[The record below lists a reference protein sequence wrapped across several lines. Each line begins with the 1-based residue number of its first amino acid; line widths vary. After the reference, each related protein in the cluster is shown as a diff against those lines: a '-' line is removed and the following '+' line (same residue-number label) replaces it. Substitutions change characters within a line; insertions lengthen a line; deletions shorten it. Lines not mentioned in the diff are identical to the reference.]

1 MPTSQAAALLA
12 WYRRHARRLPWRGH
26 PDPYAVWIS
35 EVMLQQ
41 TRVETVIPYFEAW
54 MRRFP
59 GVRVL
64 AGASVQEVLR
74 AWEGLGYYRRAV
86 NLHRAARQILTTGAG
101 RWPQTASE
109 WRALPGI
116 GDYTAAAIAALA
128 FGQDEIALDGNL
140 RRVLAR
146 WIDLPVDVRS
156 AQGEKR
162 LLAAA
167 RSQLPAGKAAAF
179 NQALMDLGA
188 VICTPRAPAC
198 EMCPVSS
205 GCLARRR
212 GTQGQRPV
220 RAGRGRVPHRIVAA
234 AVLRRNGRVLIARRP
249 EGGLL
254 GGLWEF
260 PGGKREPGES
270 LQACL
275 RRELREELGIRAE
288 VGESLGA
295 FEHAYSHF
303 SVSVHA
309 FACKLLAGSPK
320 ALVHT
325 RIAWIAPGRLS
336 VYPMGK
342 VDRAIARRLV
352 KAPGRE
358 AGSADLGKRRESAGA
373 RAGGKG
379 RGVKRP
385 RR

>member
-1 MPTSQAAALLA
+1 MPPSQATALLA
-12 WYRRHARRLPWRGH
+12 WYKRHARRLPWRGH

-59 GVRVL
+59 GVRAL
-64 AGASVQEVLR
+64 AGAPVQEVLR

-86 NLHRAARQILTTGAG
+86 NLHRTARQILSAG
-101 RWPQTASE
+101 TVRWPQTASE
-109 WRALPGI
+109 WRALPGV
-116 GDYTAAAIAALA
+116 GDYTAAAIVALA

-146 WIDLPVDVRS
+146 WIDLPIDVRS
-156 AQGEKR
+156 PEGEKR
-162 LLAAA
+162 LLAAG
-167 RSQLPAGKAAAF
+167 RSLLPAGKAAAF

-188 VICTPRAPAC
+188 MICTPRTPAC
-198 EMCPVSS
+198 EACPVRS

-220 RAGRGRVPHRIVAA
+220 RAGRVQVPHRIVAA

-275 RRELREELGIRAE
+275 RRELREELGIRVE
-288 VGESLGA
+288 VRESLGA
-295 FEHAYSHF
+295 FQHAYSHF
-303 SVSVHA
+303 SVTVHA
-309 FACKLLAGSPK
+309 FACKLRGGAPK
-320 ALVHT
+320 ALEHT
-325 RIAWIAPGRLS
+325 RIAWIALGRLS
-336 VYPMGK
+336 AYPMGK

-352 KAPGRE
+352 ADPGRE
-358 AGSADLGKRRESAGA
+358 TVGADPGKSSGKAGA
-373 RAGGKG
+373 RVGGKS
-379 RGVKRP
+379 RGAKRL
-385 RR
+385 